1 MLIMNSKE
9 KGKYFAVYHLSSC
22 KYNKVWTFP
31 LEWYP
36 VHAIYSIWFVCIASS
51 RKVSWNEVIA
61 IIFLVSSSV
70 NIA

>member
-36 VHAIYSIWFVCIASS
+36 VHAIYSI
-51 RKVSWNEVIA
+51 
-61 IIFLVSSSV
+61 
-70 NIA
+70 